1 VTPIARHIYIYKL
14 FSPIGGYFIFRYP
27 FCPQINSLEA
37 PYSPKLAPN
46 IKYIYPHRGNIYFYP
61 RASPSPLFAP
71 RLPTICPSI
80 APGIRNIGGGG

>member
-1 VTPIARHIYIYKL
+1 LKP
-14 FSPIGGYFIFRYP
+14 
-27 FCPQINSLEA
+27 

-71 RLPTICPSI
+71 TLPTICPSI
-80 APGIRNIGGGG
+80 APRIRNIGGVVKKYRFPVEKGVFKKKFIYIF